1 MIKQKESELRSMQS
15 HINPHFLY
23 NSLEIINSYAIADD
37 HMEISRM
44 TRALAHMFRYNIGHA
59 GSVVPLREE
68 MTHVQYYL
76 DLQSARFRKLRID
89 MDVNERDLD
98 RVNAVR
104 LTLQPIVENVFIH
117 GYRGKKP
124 SYLGI
129 SSRAEAG
136 YYAIVIRDKGV
147 GMTAQTL
154 RQIRRI
160 LNSGKKP
167 EGGILRND
175 GDETTSGIGL
185 LNVHQ
190 RLQLTFGDEYGLYL
204 VESVPSE
211 GTIFEIRL
219 PYRTSEEGLH
229 VPDHDD

>member
-1 MIKQKESELRSMQS
+1 
-15 HINPHFLY
+15 
-23 NSLEIINSYAIADD
+23 
-37 HMEISRM
+37 MEISRM

-160 LNSGKKP
+160 LQSGKKP
-167 EGGILRND
+167 EGGTLRNE

-219 PYRTSEEGLH
+219 PYKTSEEGHH